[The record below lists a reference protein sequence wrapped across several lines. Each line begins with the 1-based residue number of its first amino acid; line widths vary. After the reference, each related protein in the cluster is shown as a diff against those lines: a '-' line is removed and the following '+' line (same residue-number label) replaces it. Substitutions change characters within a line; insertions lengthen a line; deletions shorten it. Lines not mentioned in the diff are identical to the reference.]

1 MNEYVHATEE
11 QQQARK
17 KRSNAKFQVLETV
30 LIKDDVKNKA
40 LLNIG
45 QIESEIKG
53 KDGVT

>member
-1 MNEYVHATEE
+1 MNEDVHATEE
-11 QQQARK
+11 QQQAWK
-17 KRSNAKFQVLETV
+17 KRSNVKFQVLETV